1 MSHAELTH
9 LELLAELDTLVE
21 SIKRWVELPLK
32 WEAALPIRA
41 MVRRLTQRLGAM
53 RIRLEAP
60 IVLGV
65 LGGTGVGKSALVN
78 ALAGAEVVETGRARP
93 TTGRP
98 ILICRPDWTP
108 ELLGI
113 DPASVEVVHRDLP
126 SLAHLVLVDCPDP
139 DTTEVADVPGTN
151 LARLRQ
157 ILPHCDALLVV
168 TTQQKYRSARV
179 ADELAAAAPGARLV
193 FVQTHADVDGDIRED
208 WRPLIEAR
216 YGPSPIFRVDSLSAL
231 ADAQKG
237 VEPRGEFAAL
247 VDLLTRQL
255 AGSAAARIRRANL
268 LDLVEQTLA
277 ACRRRVDEALPAV
290 RQLEEALRRISDRTK
305 IPTGEPLIKNLY
317 TLVGSTISD
326 TRPATGSHVGAV
338 RAELADVAVRGIT
351 TDELSALWEKEV
363 GVMPGVLALTISG
376 LQTGPP
382 GAPIE
387 IWIQGEDM
395 RAMLKAS
402 EVLQNKLRTYEGL
415 YQVKQDFRPGKN
427 EFRLKLRPEARTF
440 GLTVSELARQI
451 NAGYFGEEAVRIQR
465 GRDDIRV
472 RVRYPEE
479 ERQRVDYFERVR
491 IRTPQGQEVPLLS
504 VAEIEFGPGYASI
517 NRTNG
522 LRRIS
527 VTSEVNYAVSSPS
540 EIMNDLEQNFMPDL
554 RKQFPDLFF
563 SFQGDKRKT
572 TESLGSLFYSYPV
585 ALLVI
590 YIIIAAIF
598 RSYFQPLLIMITIP
612 FGIVGAI
619 LGHLIMGYDMT
630 MMSIF
635 GIVALSGIVVN
646 DAIVLIERFNH
657 NIIDR
662 IPFLE
667 SIYQAGSRRLMAIF
681 LTTATTVGGLAPLM
695 LERSFQAKFLIPMA
709 ISLSFGLL
717 FATLLTLLFIPVL
730 LVILNDIKRGLR
742 FLLTGVMPPPEEVE
756 SAIRRRIESSEL
768 SSGISTG
775 IASDGNGP
783 LPVTEGISS

>member
-290 RQLEEALRRISDRTK
+290 RQLEEAILKQRSRLAARLAEKMRTELIASRRQWENRLL
-305 IPTGEPLIKNLY
+305 GEVLSRWGWSPFS
-317 TLVGSTISD
+317 LVLWMYHGL
-326 TRPATGSHVGAV
+326 GG
-338 RAELADVAVRGIT
+338 LAVRGLVLRART
-351 TDELSALWEKEV
+351 PAQMALWGAVEGARSLQAYRRRRRADAGAAQAVAGGWDEAD
-363 GVMPGVLALTISG
+363 LRNAALV
-376 LQTGPP
+376 
-382 GAPIE
+382 IE
-387 IWIQGEDM
+387 
-395 RAMLKAS
+395 
-402 EVLQNKLRTYEGL
+402 
-415 YQVKQDFRPGKN
+415 
-427 EFRLKLRPEARTF
+427 
-440 GLTVSELARQI
+440 
-451 NAGYFGEEAVRIQR
+451 
-465 GRDDIRV
+465 
-472 RVRYPEE
+472 
-479 ERQRVDYFERVR
+479 
-491 IRTPQGQEVPLLS
+491 
-504 VAEIEFGPGYASI
+504 GYASEAGI
-517 NRTNG
+517 DRDAARAETIFQEAAGAAASAADSLAAELQSLLSRAAQRHTGWWTRWRYDALFLAALVGLFFRPAKNFFYDSWLASPPAPLLGLEFYVLSAFWLVVWGGLLLWRFTSR
-522 LRRIS
+522 LRRGLKR
-527 VTSEVNYAVSSPS
+527 
-540 EIMNDLEQNFMPDL
+540 EIDMLAEGWATPRL
-554 RKQFPDLFF
+554 T
-563 SFQGDKRKT
+563 QG
-572 TESLGSLFYSYPV
+572 
-585 ALLVI
+585 
-590 YIIIAAIF
+590 IF
-598 RSYFQPLLIMITIP
+598 RRLESECLAVDRFRQELDRLENLVASLRRQIAQPAGT
-612 FGIVGAI
+612 
-619 LGHLIMGYDMT
+619 
-630 MMSIF
+630 
-635 GIVALSGIVVN
+635 
-646 DAIVLIERFNH
+646 IERT
-657 NIIDR
+657 R
-662 IPFLE
+662 
-667 SIYQAGSRRLMAIF
+667 
-681 LTTATTVGGLAPLM
+681 
-695 LERSFQAKFLIPMA
+695 
-709 ISLSFGLL
+709 
-717 FATLLTLLFIPVL
+717 
-730 LVILNDIKRGLR
+730 
-742 FLLTGVMPPPEEVE
+742 
-756 SAIRRRIESSEL
+756 
-768 SSGISTG
+768 
-775 IASDGNGP
+775 
-783 LPVTEGISS
+783 